1 MAEVAFV
8 NVEKRYGLVKV
19 ISGLNL
25 KIADGEFAVL
35 VGPSG
40 CGKTTSLQMVAGLES
55 ISSGRL
61 FIGGRDVTDMAPKSR
76 DIAMVFQSYAL
87 FPHMNVFDNIAF
99 GLRIRKVAKFEMEA
113 QVKRV
118 AERLKID
125 SFLDRLPKALSGGQ
139 RQRVA
144 LARALVRQ
152 PGVFLMDEPLSNL
165 DAKLR
170 VEARS
175 FLAKMHHELGITT
188 IYVTHDQAE
197 AMTMGTQIVVMN
209 EGVIQQAA
217 PPLEVY
223 NNPANRFVA
232 GFIGSPATNF
242 LLLRYRRGHL
252 IDPALNITIPVPE
265 SRLPPLGRYED
276 TEIVLGARPEH
287 IRVVPRG
294 QPRPAGAI
302 DFTIDVAQHL
312 GHEVLL
318 DIVAGPHRAV
328 TRVAPDDFP
337 KEGERR
343 PFEFDMT
350 MVHFFD
356 CQTGANIA
364 GSTNQPLASGFAGA

>member
-1 MAEVAFV
+1 
-8 NVEKRYGLVKV
+8 
-19 ISGLNL
+19 
-25 KIADGEFAVL
+25 
-35 VGPSG
+35 
-40 CGKTTSLQMVAGLES
+40 
-55 ISSGRL
+55 
-61 FIGGRDVTDMAPKSR
+61 
-76 DIAMVFQSYAL
+76 
-87 FPHMNVFDNIAF
+87 
-99 GLRIRKVAKFEMEA
+99 
-113 QVKRV
+113 
-118 AERLKID
+118 
-125 SFLDRLPKALSGGQ
+125 
-139 RQRVA
+139 
-144 LARALVRQ
+144 
-152 PGVFLMDEPLSNL
+152 
-165 DAKLR
+165 
-170 VEARS
+170 
-175 FLAKMHHELGITT
+175 MHHELGITT

-209 EGVIQQAA
+209 EGDQQAA
-217 PPLEVY
+217 PPSGH

-232 GFIGSPATNF
+232 GFVAPATNF
-242 LLLRYRRGHL
+242 LLLRYRRGNL
-252 IDPALNITIPVPE
+252 IDRLNITFPCRRP
-265 SRLPPLGRYED
+265 PAPLGRYED